1 MATVTPILRTAKA
14 NAEGHSPIWLR
25 FSDTHRSLYA
35 SLAVYIHPRYWNERK
50 GEVRKGHPHSDR
62 INALIQ
68 RRLSEAED
76 ERLRLLTERE
86 PVTAE
91 ALKAAVAN
99 EPAAEPSPCFLRYA
113 RAFASELERRG
124 QVGRYKRE
132 NTILNKLEDF
142 TGAPL
147 PFEKLTPD
155 LLRSYETHLG
165 VEKGNKAS
173 TIQGNMKVL
182 RTYFRRAMKEAVVPR
197 DADPFFAYSPP
208 KANRPKRHKLSEA
221 ELARLESLDLGER
234 GPEGSLLARVRD
246 YFLFS
251 LYTAGAR
258 FADVARL
265 RVENIVEDVTED
277 EERVLRL
284 TYTMGKTGKR
294 ASVKLIAQARR
305 IVRLYLDRG
314 DGKLKASTDFLF
326 PMLEEGDLD
335 DPKGAWNA
343 IGKQNALVNK
353 YLRKL
358 ADMAD
363 VDGKLSFHVARHS
376 FADLARRRGWDVYS
390 IS

>member
-1 MATVTPILRTAKA
+1 
-14 NAEGHSPIWLR
+14 
-25 FSDTHRSLYA
+25 
-35 SLAVYIHPRYWNERK
+35 
-50 GEVRKGHPHSDR
+50 
-62 INALIQ
+62 
-68 RRLSEAED
+68 
-76 ERLRLLTERE
+76 
-86 PVTAE
+86 
-91 ALKAAVAN
+91 
-99 EPAAEPSPCFLRYA
+99 
-113 RAFASELERRG
+113 
-124 QVGRYKRE
+124 
-132 NTILNKLEDF
+132 
-142 TGAPL
+142 
-147 PFEKLTPD
+147 
-155 LLRSYETHLG
+155 
-165 VEKGNKAS
+165 
-173 TIQGNMKVL
+173 
-182 RTYFRRAMKEAVVPR
+182 
-197 DADPFFAYSPP
+197 
-208 KANRPKRHKLSEA
+208 
-221 ELARLESLDLGER
+221 
-234 GPEGSLLARVRD
+234 D

-390 IS
+390 ISKALAHSGLAVTENYFARDDVQLVDGKMDELFGEA